1 MPVVQLQDDTGSNIG
16 SALGAVAGYFA
27 TQKQRKADK
36 ATAVADKQHTTARE
50 DAAAADTHA
59 DIQSKIKQRDTQDTA
74 LTANSQAAQNA
85 LGAYNTYFPMLSNP
99 PTKPGDPPLHGPAL
113 AKALQNVRIEAMN
126 KGAFSDEKTAQQR
139 QTDFNTEIARI
150 LQEDKAA
157 STQSFLGKEAK
168 TAIPGDPQQML
179 NFLLKHRLPAERAA
193 GIDTKDTMAMITDA
207 QRQVNEA
214 NLEKQRQVN
223 EANLEK
229 QRGVQNQNAG
239 QRIQISLDRAN
250 NAGTRASSAAG
261 DPQSLKDVGGRLAK
275 AKTRDEAQAILDSP
289 EGSLLSDRQYTRL
302 QKQVDETFGTHVQ
315 ADPHK
320 KTGVSQGD
328 TDWKT
333 ISGSDPVKKLDPE
346 VRAALQQGVSA
357 YGLQGVITHLRGGAI
372 PPGLNQT
379 QAQKMLKAVGG

>member
-1 MPVVQLQDDTGSNIG
+1 MPVVQLQNDTGANLG
-16 SALGAVAGYFA
+16 SALGAAAGYFA

-36 ATAVADKQHTTARE
+36 ATAVADKQHTTDRE

-74 LTANSQAAQNA
+74 LTNNTQNAQNA
-85 LGAYNTYFPMLSNP
+85 LGAYNTYFPMLSTGTTGP
-99 PTKPGDPPLHGPAL
+99 DGKKLTGPAL
-113 AKALQNVRIEAMN
+113 GKALQNIRIEAMN

-214 NLEKQRQVN
+214 NLER
-223 EANLEK
+223 
-229 QRGVQNQNAG
+229 QRGTQNQNAA
-239 QRIQISLDRAN
+239 QRIQIQLDRPPAEHMPR
-250 NAGTRASSAAG
+250 NADGLTPYEELENRRWTQTHNPDGSPKAPGRGDMSGLSNEGKQKLAHDMTAWTLGGMDPASQPDPSDPKYAKRVAAG
-261 DPQSLKDVGGRLAK
+261 GG
-275 AKTRDEAQAILDSP
+275 
-289 EGSLLSDRQYTRL
+289 G
-302 QKQVDETFGTHVQ
+302 GT
-315 ADPHK
+315 AP
-320 KTGVSQGD
+320 
-328 TDWKT
+328 
-333 ISGSDPVKKLDPE
+333 
-346 VRAALQQGVSA
+346 
-357 YGLQGVITHLRGGAI
+357 GG
-372 PPGLNQT
+372 G
-379 QAQKMLKAVGG
+379 KAVTRTGRSASAPGKPTLYEMSDGSWKP